1 MSGIGHPRSMLKP
14 GAPVA
19 NTARARPAAM
29 PPPPPPPPFDTAR
42 SCVACQGA
50 RWAHTCHRQ
59 RQLGTRWQGAAAGRS
74 PRTPQ
79 VHANAAEVTGSDSA
93 EGYSS
98 ARKPFGSSGSSG
110 RYREPVRA
118 VPSAAA
124 ASSTPSEIRSL
135 GEAAPPRAAE
145 LVTPTALP
153 KQVDGWRARRLAPR
167 ELDKGRDA
175 KRARQVQARLQPDAR
190 QLDPA
195 SLPQHLF
202 ASTATATIELVQ
214 ATTEH
219 ARACKGSF
227 MPPAR
232 KAKTEGLVACF
243 TFHCNKGPQCTE
255 ANPSI
260 CGCLPNKMTGGQ
272 TYDEEG

>member
-1 MSGIGHPRSMLKP
+1 
-14 GAPVA
+14 
-19 NTARARPAAM
+19 
-29 PPPPPPPPFDTAR
+29 
-42 SCVACQGA
+42 
-50 RWAHTCHRQ
+50 
-59 RQLGTRWQGAAAGRS
+59 
-74 PRTPQ
+74 

-243 TFHCNKGPQCTE
+243 TFHCSKGPQCTWDAPPWRE
-255 ANPSI
+255 YGAHGFDNACAPLLT
-260 CGCLPNKMTGGQ
+260 GNKCPPPPPMRILDFGPLSRV
-272 TYDEEG
+272 